1 MHCISFLKVLLKYN
15 TIYSPIVNAAC
26 GVVYPLVGRPSS
38 PILEEILYSSH
49 TQDEEDRYHGYLLAK
64 RTYFRHPIQQDNE
77 NEIQVGHTMELLQQI
92 LRYERE
98 QRILRCPYLV
108 ANKLTIGMIP
118 LWGLRWH
125 CVIGNHRSIAS
136 LFELVAGVV
145 IAQGKAFPPG
155 RCLCPPECVYR
166 LGSRCLPRMATPTG
180 RWCGRR
186 GFPCRF
192 LLVTRWK
199 NEIRLGAHATVTS
212 ARGRSTS
219 GWWVCDLSLRKGS
232 LVALHG
238 RLNGSPIGSNNGS
251 SAMANWAGMTTRW
264 SCHRHSGNA
273 LSSSTRCATY
283 DRIAAWKDIRTL
295 RLSRT
300 HGHTAQTRRRCH
312 HQAGGGRAGTG
323 IRNSRWQCVPGQIG
337 RCGALLLHY

>member
-1 MHCISFLKVLLKYN
+1 MLMHCISFLKVLLKYN

-136 LFELVAGVV
+136 LIELVASVV
-145 IAQGKAFPPG
+145 IAQGRRFHQGGASVRRSVYIDSDRDACREWPRPP
-155 RCLCPPECVYR
+155 V
-166 LGSRCLPRMATPTG
+166 AD
-180 RWCGRR
+180 
-186 GFPCRF
+186 
-192 LLVTRWK
+192 V
-199 NEIRLGAHATVTS
+199 GAE
-212 ARGRSTS
+212 
-219 GWWVCDLSLRKGS
+219 GS
-232 LVALHG
+232 LA
-238 RLNGSPIGSNNGS
+238 GS
-251 SAMANWAGMTTRW
+251 S
-264 SCHRHSGNA
+264 
-273 LSSSTRCATY
+273 L
-283 DRIAAWKDIRTL
+283 
-295 RLSRT
+295 
-300 HGHTAQTRRRCH
+300 
-312 HQAGGGRAGTG
+312 
-323 IRNSRWQCVPGQIG
+323 
-337 RCGALLLHY
+337 